1 MDHTVI
7 AVDTAKKVF
16 QLHWVDLKDGG
27 PKKVAT
33 LAIHVPAALRRDD
46 VVVQVG

>member
-16 QLHWVDLKDGG
+16 QLHWVEHDFS
-27 PKKVAT
+27 
-33 LAIHVPAALRRDD
+33 RRDG
-46 VVVQVG
+46 VFHIFILCATKAQPFQ